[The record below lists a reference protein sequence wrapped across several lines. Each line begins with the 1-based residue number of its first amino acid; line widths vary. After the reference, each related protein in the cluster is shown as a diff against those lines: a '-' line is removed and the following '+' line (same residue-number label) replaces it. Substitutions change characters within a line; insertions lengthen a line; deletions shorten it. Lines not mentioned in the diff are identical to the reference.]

1 MISESSRPRNPAGHA
16 GLLQNLLALASAL
29 AEFFE
34 SRFALLA
41 EESKAAALQVL
52 ILAGCLIFALLL
64 CAVGYV
70 FLIIGAVAGI
80 AHLAG
85 ISWPWIALATAALHF
100 IIALVLVLVARSR
113 ITKPFFRATFAELK
127 KDREWLRNLQTTN
140 QSTN

>member
-1 MISESSRPRNPAGHA
+1 MISESSRSRNPAGHA
-16 GLLQNLLALASAL
+16 GLLQNLFALASAL

-113 ITKPFFRATFAELK
+113 ITKPFFRATLIELK

>member
-1 MISESSRPRNPAGHA
+1 MISESSRSRNPAGHA

-100 IIALVLVLVARSR
+100 IVALVLVLVARSR
-113 ITKPFFRATFAELK
+113 ITKPFFRATLIELK

>member
-1 MISESSRPRNPAGHA
+1 MISESSRSRNPAGHA
-16 GLLQNLLALASAL
+16 GLLQNLFALASAL

-52 ILAGCLIFALLL
+52 ILAGCLIFAVLL
-64 CAVGYV
+64 CAVGYI
-70 FLIIGAVAGI
+70 FLITGAVAGL
-80 AHLAG
+80 AHLVG
-85 ISWPWIALATAALHF
+85 ISWPWIALGAAALHF

-113 ITKPFFRATFAELK
+113 ITKPFFRATLDELK
-127 KDREWLRNLQTTN
+127 KDREWLKNLQTTN